1 MKQRTREWREWTRI
15 ESGWER
21 VFEIS
26 WCGEV
31 PLLAVE
37 GDEAAHGDGALGD
50 EALDIVRG
58 GAIPA
63 GGVESGG
70 DISLGQ
76 WGVVTN
82 SGDFLGGFGIEG
94 RNGDEHPE
102 GEVGCRW
109 VRRPSAVRGKR
120 ASSVCGNLV
129 RKRGLI
135 SVVAKFQA
143 NAVINDGVIL
153 AAG

>member
-1 MKQRTREWREWTRI
+1 M
-15 ESGWER
+15 
-21 VFEIS
+21 
-26 WCGEV
+26 

-50 EALDIVRG
+50 EALDVARG

-63 GGVESGG
+63 GGVESGC

-76 WGVVTN
+76 WGVVTD

-102 GEVGCRW
+102 GEAIRG
-109 VRRPSAVRGKR
+109 RPSGCPCGR
-120 ASSVCGNLV
+120 AGGGSG
-129 RKRGLI
+129 I
-135 SVVAKFQA
+135 
-143 NAVINDGVIL
+143 AVIFEF
-153 AAG
+153 